1 MPFDGTIRIADGNI
15 LLGFARNTKATLSLT
30 SMTGSTVFTKELGNR
45 CAGETLSIP
54 MPQLAKGVYLLSVKT
69 TSATK
74 TFKFVLQ

>member
-1 MPFDGTIRIADGNI
+1 
-15 LLGFARNTKATLSLT
+15 
-30 SMTGSTVFTKELGNR
+30 MTGSTVFTKELGNP

-69 TSATK
+69 TSTTK